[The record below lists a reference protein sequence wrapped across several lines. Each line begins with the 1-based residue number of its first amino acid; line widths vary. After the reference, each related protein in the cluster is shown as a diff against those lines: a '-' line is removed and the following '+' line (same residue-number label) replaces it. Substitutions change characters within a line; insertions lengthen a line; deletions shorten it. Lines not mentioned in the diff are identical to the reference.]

1 VDAERTIREAIA
13 ARTPLALEYEGDR
26 GPVRTVHP
34 QVLFRTSPGE
44 LCVDCHQVSGYSS
57 SGGPLPGWRDFA
69 VAKIARVEVI
79 GGSFGP
85 APGLNLAA
93 PKYAD
98 VLAHV

>member
-1 VDAERTIREAIA
+1 MSIEGTIREAIA
-13 ARTPLALEYEGDR
+13 TRTPVALVYGGDR
-26 GPVRTVHP
+26 GAVRTVHP
-34 QVLFRTSPGE
+34 QVLFGTVAGE
-44 LCVDCHQVSGYSS
+44 LCVDCYQVAGYSS
-57 SGGPLPGWRDFA
+57 SGGPVPGWRDFT
-69 VAKIARVEVI
+69 VAKIARVEMT

>member
-1 VDAERTIREAIA
+1 MSAEGTIREAIA
-13 ARTPLALEYEGDR
+13 TRTPLALVYGGDR
-26 GPVRTVHP
+26 GAVRRVHP
-34 QVLFRTSPGE
+34 QVLFVTSGGE
-44 LCVDCHQVSGYSS
+44 LCADCFQVAGYSS
-57 SGGPLPGWRDFA
+57 SGGLPGWRCFG
-69 VAKIARVEVI
+69 VAEIERAEMA